1 MTFEYNG
8 ITMIDIQQL
17 ADQKGIAR
25 QYIDASHNL
34 ITLTEES
41 RVNTLEILGY
51 PVHDQ
56 KALEAMLQDEVTK
69 EFKNVVDPVCIL
81 NDEDHKQVYIRVPES
96 FGEDENATITF
107 EIMLED
113 GISVQRTLPL

>member
-1 MTFEYNG
+1 MKALFYEHRHSIFCIIIRLLKLHFLYENLFNFLTFEYNG

-69 EFKNVVDPVCIL
+69 EFW
-81 NDEDHKQVYIRVPES
+81 
-96 FGEDENATITF
+96 
-107 EIMLED
+107 
-113 GISVQRTLPL
+113 